1 MLSVTSPAHGRKH
14 ACAAGLQS
22 FGQEPGSA
30 HRLEGGGAPPS
41 AGRLAEARPS
51 SRAFL
56 AACPR
61 SPIMH
66 TQQPQG
72 ICGEHGWTNKKKPR
86 AGPRVRQIV
95 PHGRK
100 ICFANRQSAHP
111 WRPAW
116 PSAPPAARP
125 RAPPSRPA
133 SPSSP
138 WCPCWPAQRT
148 ACSSSEALRSD
159 YWLPVMRISRYVGY
173 SLDTC
178 LTK

>member
-72 ICGEHGWTNKKKPR
+72 ICGEHGWTNNKKPR

-100 ICFANRQSAHP
+100 TCFANQAERTSL
-111 WRPAW
+111 
-116 PSAPPAARP
+116 AACL
-125 RAPPSRPA
+125 AICAACRPA
-133 SPSSP
+133 SRSSF
-138 WCPCWPAQRT
+138 PASFSFFALVPLL
-148 ACSSSEALRSD
+148 ACATD
-159 YWLPVMRISRYVGY
+159 GVQQQ
-173 SLDTC
+173 
-178 LTK
+178 